1 MAEISVAIQ
10 SDRIDLAREAH
21 EMSPGGEAG
30 AAVTFAGYCR
40 DEGRRLRALEIEHY
54 PGMAERAIG
63 NIAAQAAERWPLL
76 RLRCVHRYGMI
87 APGEEIVF
95 VACTSVHRQAAF
107 EAASFVMDF
116 MKSRAPF
123 WKREH
128 LADGAIGGWVE
139 ARDTDD
145 LAADRWHRL

>member
-10 SDRIDLAREAH
+10 ANRIDLAREAY
-21 EMSPGGEAG
+21 EMAPGGEAG
-30 AAVTFAGYCR
+30 AVVTFAGYCR

-54 PGMAERAIG
+54 PGMAERAICS
-63 NIAAQAAERWPLL
+63 IAAQAAERWPLL